1 MYYIRGPLYMKCDA
15 NPPHVGHYTH
25 GPQAEGPYTE
35 LLECQGLGGNP
46 LNKTFG
52 TELYLLTVN
61 CLFSQAS

>member
-1 MYYIRGPLYMKCDA
+1 MKCDA
-15 NPPHVGHYTH
+15 NPPHVGHYTQ

-52 TELYLLTVN
+52 TELY
-61 CLFSQAS
+61 